1 MRIHRQISPF
11 ATLSRTVTP
20 NPTNTKMK
28 HIVTTALTAMF
39 AIACSSA
46 KEVGKPAP
54 AFTGKNLAG
63 EEVSLSDFK
72 GKVVVLEWVNFD
84 CPFVKKHYS
93 GSGNMGKLQ
102 EKYTGQGVV
111 WLTINSSAEGKQ
123 GYAEPTAMAERAK
136 KEGNKAT
143 HFIADTCGTIGKAY
157 GAKVTP
163 HMFVICKE
171 GNLVYNGAIDS
182 IRSTNGADVEKAEPW
197 LANAIDA
204 VLAGEAVQNATNEP
218 YGCGVKY

>member
-1 MRIHRQISPF
+1 
-11 ATLSRTVTP
+11 
-20 NPTNTKMK
+20 MK
-28 HIVTTALTAMF
+28 KIVTTALSALF
-39 AIACSSA
+39 AIACTNA

-54 AFTGKNLAG
+54 AFTGKTLAG

-72 GKVVVLEWVNFD
+72 GKVVVLEWINFD

-93 GSGNMGKLQ
+93 ASGNMGKLQ
-102 EKYTGQGVV
+102 EKYQAQDVV
-111 WLTINSSAEGKQ
+111 WLTICSSAEGKQ
-123 GYAEPTAMAERAK
+123 GWAEPSAQAERAK

-143 HFIADTCGTIGKAY
+143 HFIADTDGTIGKAY
-157 GAKVTP
+157 DAKVTP
-163 HMFVICKE
+163 HMFVICRE

-182 IRSTNGADVEKAEPW
+182 IRSTNADDVEKAEPW

-204 VLAGEAVQNATNEP
+204 VLAGEEVQNATNAP

>member
-1 MRIHRQISPF
+1 
-11 ATLSRTVTP
+11 
-20 NPTNTKMK
+20 MK
-28 HIVTTALTAMF
+28 NIVTAAFAALF
-39 AIACSSA
+39 AVACSQA
-46 KEVGKPAP
+46 KEVGKTAP
-54 AFTGKNLAG
+54 EFTGTTLTG
-63 EEVSLSDFK
+63 EQVSLSDFK

-93 GSGNMGKLQ
+93 ASGNMGKLQ
-102 EKYTGQGVV
+102 EKYTAKDVV
-111 WLTINSSAEGKQ
+111 WLTICSSAEGKQ
-123 GYAEPTAMAERAK
+123 GHAEPSAQAERAK

-143 HFIADTCGTIGKAY
+143 HFIADTDGTIGKAY

-163 HMFVICKE
+163 HMFVICRE

-182 IRSTNGADVEKAEPW
+182 IRSTSADDVEKAEPW

-204 VLAGEAVQNATNEP
+204 VLAGEEVQNATNQP

>member
-1 MRIHRQISPF
+1 
-11 ATLSRTVTP
+11 
-20 NPTNTKMK
+20 MK
-28 HIVTTALTAMF
+28 HIAITALAAMF

-63 EEVSLSDFK
+63 EEVSLADFK
-72 GKVVVLEWVNFD
+72 GKVVVLEWVNFE
-84 CPFVKKHYS
+84 CPFVKKHYA
-93 GSGNMGKLQ
+93 SGNMGKLQ
-102 EKYTGQGVV
+102 EKYKGQDVI

-123 GYAEPTAMAERAK
+123 GWLAPSAMAERAT

-143 HFIADTCGTIGKAY
+143 HFIADTAGTIGKAY
-157 GAKVTP
+157 DAKVTP
-163 HMFVICKE
+163 HVFVICKQ
-171 GNLVYNGAIDS
+171 GNLVYNGAVDS
-182 IRSTNGADVEKAEPW
+182 IASTNADDIEKADPL

-204 VLAGEAVQNATNEP
+204 TLAGEAVQNATNKP

>member
-1 MRIHRQISPF
+1 
-11 ATLSRTVTP
+11 
-20 NPTNTKMK
+20 MK
-28 HIVTTALTAMF
+28 YIVTTALTAMF

-54 AFTGKNLAG
+54 EFTGKTLAG
-63 EEVSLSDFK
+63 ESVSLSDFK

-84 CPFVKKHYS
+84 CPFVKKHYA
-93 GSGNMGKLQ
+93 SGNMGKLQ
-102 EKYTGQGVV
+102 EKYKARDVV

-123 GYAEPTAMAERAK
+123 GYAEPSAMAERAK

-143 HFIADTCGTIGKAY
+143 HFIADTDGTIGKAY
-157 GAKVTP
+157 DAKVTP
-163 HMFVICKE
+163 HMFVICKD

-182 IRSTNGADVEKAEPW
+182 ISSTSADDVEKADPL

-204 VLAGEAVQNATNEP
+204 VLAGEAVQNATNKP